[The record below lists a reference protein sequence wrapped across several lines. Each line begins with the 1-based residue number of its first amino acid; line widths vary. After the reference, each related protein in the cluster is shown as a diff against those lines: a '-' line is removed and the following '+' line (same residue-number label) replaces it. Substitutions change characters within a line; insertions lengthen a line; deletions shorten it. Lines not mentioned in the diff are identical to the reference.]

1 MWSLLRVYDQL
12 FLFLVLCFL
21 NFQPNLSLSSSPTT
35 QLCSQDEAAALIQF
49 KTSFSID
56 KTYATWHC
64 DDAAGIKSYPKMNS
78 WKEGT
83 DCCSWDGVTCDNGK
97 GQVIGLD
104 LSCSWLYGSF
114 PSNISLFHLSHL
126 QKLNLAFNH
135 FNYSK
140 MSSEFGRFASLVYL
154 NLSQTYFA
162 GQVPSQLSHL
172 SKLVSLD
179 LSLNDYLTLG
189 KHTLEGLVQN
199 LTEVRQ
205 LLLDGINMSSTNPKV
220 LSNLSSSLSSLSLKN
235 CGLQGKFP
243 ENISHLSKLVSLDLS
258 GNHDLT
264 LGKHTLEGLVQNLI
278 EVRQL
283 LLDGVNMSSTNPKVF
298 MNLSSSIN
306 TLGLSYCDLRGK
318 FPENVFHLP
327 NLKSLYL
334 GDNEN
339 LNLNFPKLNRS
350 CILEHLDLSSV
361 SFSTKL
367 IDSIGNLQFLK
378 YLDLSKTKFFGGFP
392 DSFMSLLTLENLD
405 AKYADFFGG
414 RLPDSIGNLASLK
427 HLDLSYSNLSGSIPR
442 SLGNLSQLS
451 YLDLYQSNLSG
462 SIPRSLGNLS
472 QLNYL
477 DLSENHLSGKI
488 PSSITNLTQLESLY
502 IGDNQLVGSIP
513 NEVNAC
519 PNLIA
524 LGLSSN
530 LLDGTLP
537 SWLFNISSLK
547 YIYLY
552 DNLLTGPIKEFQYKS
567 LEIMSFSNNKLQG
580 PLPSSISQQVNL
592 SDLDLS
598 SNNLSGIVE
607 FGMFSKLQNLRFLY
621 LSNNSLSLNS
631 NGTSVV
637 DYTLPNLTS
646 LYLSSCNVHEF
657 PKFLEGAKSLQV
669 LDLSNNRIHG
679 TIPNWMWD
687 VGKDSLAYLNL
698 SHNSLT
704 EVEQLP
710 WKELDAIDLSSNL
723 IHGDLPIPPRTTTV
737 FFISNNSLIG
747 EISSLICNASS
758 LEILDLSHN
767 NLSGIIPQCFGN
779 LSKSLSFLNLQMNQF
794 RGIIPP
800 TFAEGCHLS
809 NLNLNG
815 NQLQGPLTQSI
826 INCKGLEV
834 LDLANNKINDTFPH
848 WLGSLP
854 LLQVLVLRSNQLHG
868 SIQEISSSSFSKIQI
883 FDLSSNYFSGPLP
896 VRYIR
901 NFKAM
906 INLIEDGNAMSSYM
920 GLRDDSLS
928 FGTFY
933 SYSIGIVFKGKEM
946 ELEKIFIKL
955 MCIDLS
961 NNQFEGEIPKAIG
974 MLNSLIGLNL
984 SHNKL
989 SGCIPT
995 SIGNLTSLEWLD
1007 LSSNK
1012 LIGTIPERL
1021 LDLTFLSILNVSENQ
1036 LHGQIPQGKQF
1047 NTFGNDSFKG
1057 NNGLCGLPVSKS
1069 CSNTEPPPSNFT
1081 EEDGSKSNIDFGWK
1095 VVLIGY
1101 GCGVIFG
1108 LAMGY
1113 VVFQTGKPKWFVTL
1127 VEDQCNKRRK
1137 KSRIGKRNCGGRRI

>member
-1 MWSLLRVYDQL
+1 MWCLLRPYDQL
-12 FLFLVLCFL
+12 FLFLILCFL

-35 QLCSQDEAAALIQF
+35 QLFSQDEAAALIQF
-49 KTSFSID
+49 KSFFFVDEMASRN
-56 KTYATWHC
+56 C
-64 DDAAGIKSYPKMNS
+64 DDASIKSYPKINS

-83 DCCSWDGVTCDNGK
+83 DCCTWDGVTCHNIK

-114 PSNISLFHLSHL
+114 PSNSSLFYLPHL
-126 QKLNLAFNH
+126 QRLNLAFND
-135 FNYSK
+135 FNNSK

-154 NLSQTYFA
+154 NLSYTSFV

-172 SKLVSLD
+172 PKLVSLD
-179 LSLNDYLTLG
+179 LSWNVYQTLG

-205 LLLDGINMSSTNPKV
+205 LLLD
-220 LSNLSSSLSSLSLKN
+220 
-235 CGLQGKFP
+235 
-243 ENISHLSKLVSLDLS
+243 E
-258 GNHDLT
+258 
-264 LGKHTLEGLVQNLI
+264 
-278 EVRQL
+278 
-283 LLDGVNMSSTNPKVF
+283 VNMSSTNPNVL
-298 MNLSSSIN
+298 MNLSSSLN
-306 TLGLSYCDLRGK
+306 TLSLSYCDLRGK

-327 NLKSLYL
+327 NLKSLTL
-334 GDNEN
+334 GYNEN
-339 LNLNFPKLNRS
+339 LNLNLPKFNRS
-350 CILEHLDLSSV
+350 CILEHLDLSY
-361 SFSTKL
+361 ST
-367 IDSIGNLQFLK
+367 
-378 YLDLSKTKFFGGFP
+378 
-392 DSFMSLLTLENLD
+392 
-405 AKYADFFGG
+405 
-414 RLPDSIGNLASLK
+414 
-427 HLDLSYSNLSGSIPR
+427 LSGSIPR

-451 YLDLYQSNLSG
+451 YLDL
-462 SIPRSLGNLS
+462 LG
-472 QLNYL
+472 
-477 DLSENHLSGKI
+477 NHLSGKI
-488 PSSITNLTQLESLY
+488 PSSITNLTQLESLN
-502 IGDNQLVGSIP
+502 IGENQLVGSIP
-513 NEVNAC
+513 NKVNAF
-519 PNLIA
+519 PNLINLDLYA
-524 LGLSSN
+524 N
-530 LLDGTLP
+530 LLNGTLP

-547 YIYLY
+547 LIDLG
-552 DNLLTGPIKEFQYKS
+552 DNLLTGPLKEFQYKS
-567 LEIMSFSNNKLQG
+567 LEYISFSNNKFQG

-592 SDLDLS
+592 SDLSLS

-607 FGMFSKLQNLRFLY
+607 FGMFSKLQNLRY
-621 LSNNSLSLNS
+621 LALSYNSLSLNS
-631 NGTSVV
+631 NGTSAA
-637 DYTLPNLTS
+637 DYTLPNLQI
-646 LYLSSCNVHEF
+646 LYLSSCNVHDF

-669 LDLSNNRIHG
+669 LDLSDNGIYG
-679 TIPNWMWD
+679 KIPNWMWD
-687 VGKDSLAYLNL
+687 IGRDSLRYLNL

-704 EVEQLP
+704 DFKQLP
-710 WKELDAIDLSSNL
+710 WKELDVIDLSSNL
-723 IHGDLPIPPRTTTV
+723 IHGDLPIPPWTTTI
-737 FFISNNSLIG
+737 FLILNNSLIG

-779 LSKSLSFLNLQMNQF
+779 LSKSLSFLNLQMNKF

-826 INCKGLEV
+826 INCKDLEV
-834 LDLANNKINDTFPH
+834 LDLANNKINDTFPR

-868 SIQEISSSSFSKIQI
+868 SIQDISSSSFSKVQI
-883 FDLSSNYFSGPLP
+883 FDLSSNCFTGPLP

-906 INLIEDGNAMSSYM
+906 INLTQDENATPSYM
-920 GLRDDSLS
+920 GVNGRR
-928 FGTFY
+928 FEGFY
-933 SYSIGIVFKGKEM
+933 SYSIGIVIKGMEM

-955 MCIDLS
+955 MSIDLS
-961 NNQFEGEIPKAIG
+961 NNKFEGEIPKVIG
-974 MLNSLIGLNL
+974 KLNSLKGLNL
-984 SHNKL
+984 SHNNL

-1069 CSNTEPPPSNFT
+1069 CSNIESPPSNFI

-1137 KSRIGKRNCGGRRI
+1137 KSRIGKHNCGGRRI